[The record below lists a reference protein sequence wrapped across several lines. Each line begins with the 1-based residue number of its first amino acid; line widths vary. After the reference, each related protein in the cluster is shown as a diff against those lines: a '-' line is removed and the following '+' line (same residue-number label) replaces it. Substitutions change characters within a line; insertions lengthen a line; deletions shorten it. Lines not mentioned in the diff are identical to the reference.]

1 MNEPIQA
8 AELTPLRRAYLA
20 IEELQA
26 RLDAAARAR
35 HEPIAIVGAG
45 CRLPGDANS
54 LDALWTLLRNGVD
67 AITETPGDRWDIDAW
82 YDADVSIP
90 GKMSTRHGGFIRNVD
105 QFDPQFFNISP
116 REAAAMDPQQRLLL
130 EVTWEALE
138 NAAIA
143 PARLAGTRTGVYVA
157 VTTNDYAQVHR
168 AARGVDGLDA
178 YYASGIAHSIASGRL
193 SYVLGL
199 EGPSLSI
206 DTACSSSLVAIHL
219 AVQSLRS
226 GECRMALAG
235 GVNLILTP
243 ELSITLSKYQ
253 MMASDGRCKFGDARA
268 DGFVRAEGSAMVV
281 LKRLRDA
288 LADGDP
294 VLAVIRGSAANQ
306 DGVSSGLTAPNGPSQ
321 EAVLRAALADA
332 NVTPAEIGYVEAH
345 GTGTALGDPIEL
357 QALGAVFGPGR
368 RVTAPLAV
376 GSIKTNIGHTEAV
389 AGVAGLLKLALV
401 LRHGEIPP
409 SLHFATPNPLIDWE
423 DLPLTIPMVHSAW
436 PATDGPRL
444 GGVSSF
450 GFSGT
455 NVHIV
460 LEEPPARLP
469 AQADA
474 GAAARSPLLLPLSA
488 RSEAA
493 LRQMADRFAR
503 ALRADG
509 APSLADVVFTAGSGR
524 NHFAHRLVASA
535 TSSAEAADQLA
546 AFAAGQE
553 APGIRT
559 HHVKQVDPPAIAFV
573 FTGQGAQ
580 YPGMGRTLYAT
591 EPLFRAT
598 LDQCA
603 AILAPHMERPLLDLL
618 FAEPGSDDARLLDQT
633 AYTQPAL
640 VALEVALAAL
650 WRSWG
655 IAPTIVL
662 GHSVGEFAAA
672 WLAGVLSLEDTL
684 ALVAARGRLMG
695 PLPSG
700 GAMAALFVAPARVD
714 ALISETP
721 QARGQAVIAAFNGP
735 AHTVVSG
742 STAGIQAL
750 VDSCNAEGIRAQR
763 LAVSHAFHSPL
774 LDPML
779 DALEATAARF
789 THHTPRVRLISNL
802 TGAPVGNE
810 ITQPAYW
817 RRHARQP
824 VRFAQSLETLARTP
838 NLVCIEIGPHPV
850 LSGMAMA
857 AQPPDGPGESLWLPS
872 LRKGSDDLAQM
883 SESVG
888 TLYTHGAVIDW
899 AAFGSHIARR
909 RVSLPTYPFQRERCW
924 VTPLPGAGST
934 APSSAADGHPVLGRR
949 LRSALEEAQ
958 FEATL
963 SHETTD
969 YLRDHR
975 VFAQAIL
982 PATAFLEI
990 GLAAADALDMPE
1002 APLLEIAIHAPL
1014 AVPAGDLYT
1023 VQTIVDPP
1031 TAGATSRAFKILSQA
1046 PDAEKWTLHVTGTIG
1061 ADVATATDDTALDE
1075 LRARCTEPIAS
1086 ADHYARLAS
1095 RGLDF
1100 GPSLRVVQQLWRG
1113 AGDILGLIELPGEQA
1128 ADASRFRI
1136 HPALLDGCIQC
1147 LSGLTLANESTYLPL
1162 HIEKVHLMRAPG
1174 SRAWAHATLRPAAD
1188 GAHAGETLLG
1198 DVTVYD
1204 DDGHPLVAMSGLL
1217 LKRVASNVLGGRTDP
1232 TSWLYAV
1239 AWRKQPLYGGADG
1252 LPKLADPQAALEA
1265 ATTAIPALQTKLE
1278 MARYYNQMADLDALS
1293 TDYILHALQQL
1304 GWQWQPGELFNAD
1317 ALFATLAIAP
1327 AQRALFVR
1335 LLDLLLEDGLLNRS
1349 GDEWEIVSIPRPPL
1363 LTPERIAALHARY
1376 PAASA
1381 DIVLACRCGE
1391 GLAAVLRA
1399 AVDPLQLLFP
1409 EGALVETEQLYSQS
1423 PWARIYTSLVA
1434 ETIAAA
1440 VAAGDPA
1447 RTLRVLE
1454 IGGGTG
1460 GTTSAV
1466 LPRLAGRTVDYC
1478 FTDIS
1483 PFFLARAQE
1492 RFSEYAFVRYQPL
1505 DIERDP
1511 QGQGFAPHTFDCI
1524 IAANVIHATSDLQ
1537 TALAHMHTLLAPGG
1551 LLVLQ
1556 EMTRPLRW
1564 IDITFGMTEGW
1575 WRFSDH
1581 GVRPDYPLLDRA
1593 QWLALLAESGFGEA
1607 AAVPPAT
1614 AGDEPGDLPYQTV
1627 LVARAPAVQLTGPLC
1642 IFADASGVGDQLG
1655 ALAAAAGRPV
1665 TYVRPGAA
1673 YAVDGSNVIV
1683 NPATDADYMR
1693 LLQESGMGSA
1703 AEGDIVY
1710 LWALDAPD
1718 AATLDGDRLM
1728 QVEERILGGAL
1739 GLARALARSGA
1750 NTRLWLVTRAAQD
1763 TSAAGPVSA
1772 SPVQATLWGF
1782 GKSVA
1787 REHPELHCTLVDLD
1801 ATPNAGDA
1809 VDLLDELDAATREQ
1823 EVALRA
1829 GERFV
1834 ARLAPLDHILPEIA
1848 SPAHDAPVELVI
1860 SARGS
1865 LDNLQLRPAARRA
1878 PGPREVE
1885 IRVEAVALNFKDV
1898 LNTLGMYPG
1907 DPGQPGSECA
1917 GAVVNVGAAVTHLQ
1931 PGDMVVALAPG
1942 CMRSYLTVDA
1952 DLVALRPP
1960 HLKATELITL
1970 PIAYTTA
1977 AFALDHIGK
1986 MRAGERVLIH
1996 AAAGGVGLAA
2006 VQLALRA
2013 GLTVFATAGSPAKRD
2028 YVRSL
2033 GVEHVFDSRTLDFAD
2048 GVLNATQGAGV
2059 DLVLNSLAGDF
2070 AARSLAT
2077 LAEGGRFLELGKRD
2091 LLTDAQVAALGKQIA
2106 YHVIDWGETALA
2118 DPPLIHQML
2127 VDLMTA
2133 AGEGRV
2139 APLPLQLFPLSS
2151 ATEAFRT
2158 MAQARHIGKIVLVP
2172 NAGDATRNA
2181 DSSAPLVHSDAAYL
2195 ITGGMGGLGL
2205 IAAQWLVDQGARAI
2219 TLMGRSAPGAAARA
2233 TIAALEAQ
2241 GARVAVVLGDV
2252 ARAEDIQRALAA
2264 HAGQPLRGV
2273 IHAAGALDDGALVQ
2287 QEWARFVPVLA
2298 AKVQGAWNLHR
2309 LTAHA
2314 PLDFFILYSSIA
2326 SLLGSAGQSNHAA
2339 ANSFL
2344 DALAHMRRASGLP
2357 GLSINWG
2364 AWSEVGAAVSL
2375 GVAAR
2380 ASAEGMGTIAPAVG
2394 MNLVAHLLRSG
2405 AVQAGV
2411 LPVEWSRFLPHL
2423 AGADASTFF
2432 ADVVAARH
2440 DVAPA
2445 LAGQAPR
2452 AVAVAPAPHIS
2463 APAFLERI
2471 AQAPPQRRAA
2481 LLQEMVR
2488 ATAGRVLAL
2497 PPGRID
2503 DDVPLQSLG
2512 LDSLMAVELRNLL
2525 GSELAL
2531 TRRLPATIAFDY
2543 PSVAAITGY
2552 LATEL
2557 GFGLAASASEQA
2569 AAPGPA
2575 ASGDGRALST
2585 MLDSLEDLSDDEVER
2600 LLAEKM
2606 TGA

>member
-26 RLDAAARAR
+26 RLDTATRAR

-45 CRLPGDANS
+45 CRLPGDADN
-54 LDALWTLLRNGVD
+54 LDLLWSLLRNGVD

-82 YDADVSIP
+82 YDADVSVP

-168 AARGVDGLDA
+168 SARGVEGLDA

-253 MMASDGRCKFGDARA
+253 MMAGDGRCKFGDARA
-268 DGFVRAEGSAMVV
+268 DGFVRAEGCAMVV

-306 DGVSSGLTAPNGPSQ
+306 DGASSGLTAPNGPSQ

-332 NVTPAEIGYVEAH
+332 GVKPAEIGYIEAH

-368 RVTAPLAV
+368 NAAAPLAV
-376 GSIKTNIGHTEAV
+376 GSIKTNIGHNEAV

-423 DLPLTIPMVHSAW
+423 DLPLSIPTVHSAW
-436 PATDGPRL
+436 PTTDGPRL

-455 NVHIV
+455 NVHMV
-460 LEEPPARLP
+460 LEEPPALP

-474 GAAARSPLLLPLSA
+474 GATAAAPLLLPLSA

-493 LRQMADRFAR
+493 LREMADRYACT
-503 ALRADG
+503 LRIDG
-509 APSLADVVFTAGSGR
+509 APILADVAFTAGSGR
-524 NHFAHRLVASA
+524 NHFAHRLVVSA
-535 TSSAEAADQLA
+535 TNSTEASDQLV
-546 AFAAGQE
+546 AFAAGQD

-559 HHVKQVDPPAIAFV
+559 HHVKQVDPPTIAFL

-580 YPGMGRTLYAT
+580 YPGMGRTLYT
-591 EPLFRAT
+591 SEPVFRAM

-603 AILAPHMERPLLDLL
+603 AILAPHMEHPLLDLL

-633 AYTQPAL
+633 ACTQPAL
-640 VALEVALAAL
+640 VALEIALATL

-695 PLPSG
+695 QLPSG
-700 GAMAALFVAPARVD
+700 GAMAALFVAPARVET
-714 ALISETP
+714 LINETP
-721 QARGQAVIAAFNGP
+721 QARGQVVIGAFNGP

-742 STAGIQAL
+742 PETGVQAL
-750 VDSCNAEGIRAQR
+750 VESCTAAGVRAQR

-779 DALEATAARF
+779 EELEATAARF
-789 THHTPRVRLISNL
+789 THHAPRVRLISNL
-802 TGAPVGNE
+802 TGEPAGNE

-824 VRFAQSLETLARTP
+824 VRFVQSLETLARTP
-838 NLVCIEIGPHPV
+838 NLICIEVGPHPV

-857 AQPPDGPGESLWLPS
+857 AQSPDGLGESLWLSS
-872 LRKGSDDLAQM
+872 LRKGRDELSQM
-883 SESVG
+883 GESVA

-909 RVSLPTYPFQRERCW
+909 KVSLPTYPFQRERCW
-924 VTPLPGAGST
+924 VTSLPGAGSA
-934 APSSAADGHPVLGRR
+934 APSSAAHSHPLLGRR

-958 FEATL
+958 FEGAL
-963 SHETTD
+963 SQETTD

-982 PATAFLEI
+982 PATAFLEM
-990 GLAAADALDMPE
+990 GLAAADALGMPE
-1002 APLLEIAIHAPL
+1002 APLLEIAIHVPL
-1014 AVPAGDLYT
+1014 AVPAGEVYT
-1023 VQTIVDPP
+1023 LQTIVSPP
-1031 TAGATSRAFKILSQA
+1031 ATGATSRSFKILSQA
-1046 PDAEKWTLHVTGTIG
+1046 PDAENWTLHVTGTLG
-1061 ADVATATDDTALDE
+1061 ADVATATDVTALDQ

-1100 GPSLRVVQQLWRG
+1100 GPSLRGVQQLWRG
-1113 AGDILGLIELPGEQA
+1113 AGDILGLIELPDAQA
-1128 ADASRFRI
+1128 ADTARYRI

-1147 LSGLTLANESTYLPL
+1147 LSGLALGSEATYLPL
-1162 HIEKVHLMRAPG
+1162 HIERVHLTRAPG
-1174 SRAWAHATLRPAAD
+1174 SRVWAHATLRPSAA
-1188 GAHAGETLLG
+1188 GARTGETLLG

-1204 DDGHPLVAMSGLL
+1204 DDGRLLVELSGLL
-1217 LKRVASNVLGGRTDP
+1217 LKRMADDTLGGRTD
-1232 TSWLYAV
+1232 TSAWLYAV
-1239 AWRKQPLYGGADG
+1239 DWHKQPLADGADG
-1252 LPKLADPQAALEA
+1252 MPLLADPQAALEA
-1265 ATTAIPALQTKLE
+1265 ARATIPTLQTTLE
-1278 MARYYNQMADLDALS
+1278 MARYHEQMVDLDALS
-1293 TDYILHALQQL
+1293 TDYVVAALQQL
-1304 GWQWQPGELFNAD
+1304 GWQWQPGRRVHTD

-1327 AQRALFVR
+1327 TQRALFVR
-1335 LLDLLLEDGLLNRS
+1335 LLGLLAEDGLLHIRGS
-1349 GDEWEIVSIPRPPL
+1349 EWEIVSVPQPPL
-1363 LTPERIAALHARY
+1363 LTPERIAALRARY

-1381 DIVLACRCGE
+1381 DIVLASRCGG
-1391 GLAAVLRA
+1391 GLAAVLRGA
-1399 AVDPLQLLFP
+1399 ADPLQLLFP
-1409 EGALVETEQLYSQS
+1409 EGALAETEQLYSQS

-1434 ETIAAA
+1434 EA
-1440 VAAGDPA
+1440 VAGAIATRDAAHP
-1447 RTLRVLE
+1447 LRILE

-1483 PFFLARAQE
+1483 PFFLSRAQE
-1492 RFSEYAFVRYQPL
+1492 RFSEYDILRYQPL

-1524 IAANVIHATSDLQ
+1524 IAANVIHATADLR

-1581 GVRPDYPLLDRA
+1581 SLRPNYPLLDRA

-1614 AGDEPGDLPYQTV
+1614 AGDEPGELPYQTV
-1627 LVARAPAVQLTGPLC
+1627 LVARATVVQSTGPLC
-1642 IFADASGVGDQLG
+1642 IFADDSGVGDQLG
-1655 ALAAAAGRPV
+1655 ALVAAAGRPV

-1673 YAVDGSNVIV
+1673 YAGAGRNVLL

-1693 LLQESGMGSA
+1693 LLQESGIGSA
-1703 AEGDIVY
+1703 PDGDIVY
-1710 LWALDAPD
+1710 LWALNTPD
-1718 AATLDGDRLM
+1718 AATLDGEQIM

-1739 GLARALARSGA
+1739 NLTRALARSGA
-1750 NTRLWLVTRAAQD
+1750 NTRLWLVTRAAQ
-1763 TSAAGPVSA
+1763 AAGIAASIGVSPA
-1772 SPVQATLWGF
+1772 QATLWGF

-1809 VDLLDELDAATREQ
+1809 ADLLDELDAAGREQ

-1834 ARLAPLDHILPEIA
+1834 ARLARLDHILPEIA
-1848 SPAHDAPVELVI
+1848 SPALDAPVELVI
-1860 SARGS
+1860 TARGS
-1865 LDNLQLRPAARRA
+1865 LDNLQLRPAARRM

-1917 GAVVNVGAAVTHLQ
+1917 GEVVNVGAEVAHLR
-1931 PGDMVVALAPG
+1931 PGDKVVTLAAG
-1942 CMRSYLTVDA
+1942 CMRSYLAVDA
-1952 DLVALRPP
+1952 DLVALRPQ
-1960 HLKATELITL
+1960 HLKAAELITL
-1970 PIAYTTA
+1970 PIAYITA
-1977 AFALDHIGK
+1977 AFSLDHIGK

-2006 VQLALRA
+2006 VHLALQA
-2013 GLTVFATAGSPAKRD
+2013 GLTVFATAGSPAKRA

-2033 GVEHVFDSRTLDFAD
+2033 GVENVFDSRSLDFAD
-2048 GVLNATQGAGV
+2048 GVLEATEGAGV

-2077 LAEGGRFLELGKRD
+2077 LAKGGRFLELGKRD
-2091 LLTDAQVAALGKQIA
+2091 LLTDAQVTALGKQIA

-2118 DPPLIHQML
+2118 DPQLIHTML
-2127 VDLMTA
+2127 VDVMQA
-2133 AGEGRV
+2133 AGEGRL
-2139 APLPLQLFPLSS
+2139 APLPMQLFPLAS

-2172 NAGDATRNA
+2172 DAGDATQTA
-2181 DSSAPLVHSDAAYL
+2181 DPSAQLVHSDAAYL

-2205 IAAQWLVDQGARAI
+2205 VAAQWLVDQGARAI
-2219 TLMGRSAPGAAARA
+2219 TLMGRSAPGAAAQA
-2233 TIAALEAQ
+2233 TIASLEAQ

-2252 ARAEDIQRALAA
+2252 ARAEDLQRALAA

-2432 ADVVAARH
+2432 ADVVAAQQ
-2440 DVAPA
+2440 DVTPA
-2445 LAGQAPR
+2445 LAGQALR

-2481 LLQEMVR
+2481 LLREMVR

-2497 PPGRID
+2497 PTARID
-2503 DDVPLQSLG
+2503 DDAPLHSLG

-2531 TRRLPATIAFDY
+2531 ARRLPATIAFDY

-2557 GFGLAASASEQA
+2557 DFEPAASASEQT
-2569 AAPGPA
+2569 AAPGQVGT
-2575 ASGDGRALST
+2575 GDNSALST